1 MKTTL
6 RLQGLDCASCAIE
19 LEELILK
26 NSGVTSANVSFIEQ
40 KAWIEYT
47 DERALQA
54 VKRTINGF
62 ENVRVVEAQQDE
74 AENKREWWVFCLS
87 AILLVAGLLV
97 YQYMPVFG
105 YVCYATAYILVA
117 LPVFVTTVKN
127 VSRGRLFDENFL
139 MVIASIGAIFL
150 GEYFESVAVMLLYRI
165 GEALQTVATRASRG
179 SLNELMALK
188 SDKTDVLR
196 MENGKTV
203 YQSLVPERIIV
214 GDKLLIKKGERVP
227 VDGVL
232 LSNNAQADTKALTG
246 ESELRHLQKG
256 DEVLSGFVNTGA
268 VFQMQATRL
277 YEDSAVGRILDMVEN
292 ATAGKAKPEKFIT
305 KFARV
310 YTPIVCLC
318 AVVLAVIAPFLNGV
332 ANGTGFAFVNGAR
345 WLRSALTFLVVSC
358 PCALVIS
365 VPLTYF
371 IGIGACAKRGI
382 LVKGSTYLDIL
393 AQTQT
398 FAFDKTGTLTE
409 GNFEICN
416 IYPNGVTAEELTGLA
431 GALETYSAHPIAQ
444 AFPKNT
450 EYTFTDMQ
458 EFSGRGICGMLN
470 GEKVLVGNAKLLS
483 ENGVPF
489 ALRDSTY
496 TLVYVARGNTYLG
509 AVEIGDKTREGA
521 DTVLRELQANG
532 VKRTVMLT
540 GDTKARAKRIADEV
554 GVSEWYAELLP
565 DEKVHK
571 AQALQKT
578 GTLTYVGDGIND
590 APVMAVADCA
600 VSMGKLGSAT
610 AVEVSNLVLIS
621 DDLSALPKALRTA
634 KKTRKVA
641 LQNIVFSIAMKTAFM
656 VLGAFGVL
664 PLFGAVFADVGV
676 MLLAVANAF
685 RVKK

>member
-19 LEELILK
+19 LEELLLK
-26 NSGVTSANVSFIEQ
+26 ISGVTSANVSFIEQ
-40 KAWIEYT
+40 KARIEYT
-47 DERALQA
+47 DEAVLQA
-54 VKRTINGF
+54 VKATFNGF
-62 ENVRVVEAQQDE
+62 ENVRVLENAQEQTE
-74 AENKREWWVFCLS
+74 SKREWWTFLFS
-87 AILLVAGLLV
+87 AILLGLGLLV
-97 YQYMPVFG
+97 YQYMPVFA
-105 YVCYATAYILVA
+105 YVCYATAYIAVAIPVLVA
-117 LPVFVTTVKN
+117 TAKN
-127 VSRGRLFDENFL
+127 VLRGRLFDENFL
-139 MVIASIGAIFL
+139 MAIASIGAILL
-150 GEYFESVAVMLLYRI
+150 GEYFEGVAVMLLYRV
-165 GEALQTVATRASRG
+165 GEALQALATRASRG
-179 SLNELMALK
+179 SLNELMSLK
-188 SDKTDVLR
+188 CDKTDVLR
-196 MENGKTV
+196 IQNGKTV
-203 YQSLVPERIIV
+203 YQSLAPERIII
-214 GDKLLIKKGERVP
+214 GDKLLIKTGERVP

-232 LSNNAQADTKALTG
+232 LGNVAQTDTKALTG
-246 ESELRHLQKG
+246 EAEPRYLQKG

-318 AVVLAVIAPFLNGV
+318 AVVLAVVAPFLNGLV
-332 ANGTGFAFVNGAR
+332 SGAGFAFVNGAR

-382 LVKGSTYLDIL
+382 LVKGATYLDIL
-393 AQTQT
+393 AQTQA

-409 GNFEICN
+409 GNFQICN
-416 IYPNGVTAEELTGLA
+416 VYPSGITAQQLIALA
-431 GALETYSAHPIAQ
+431 SALETYSSHPVAQ
-444 AFPKNT
+444 AFAKNA
-450 EYTFTDMQ
+450 EYAFTDIQ
-458 EFSGRGICGMLN
+458 ELSGHGICGMLD
-470 GEKVLVGNAKLLS
+470 GERVLVGNAKLLL
-483 ENGVPF
+483 ENGLSFPIRNS
-489 ALRDSTY
+489 AY
-496 TLVYVARGNTYLG
+496 TLVYVARGDTYLG
-509 AVEIGDKTREGA
+509 AVEIGDKTRESA
-521 DTVLRELQANG
+521 RSVLESLRANG

-540 GDTKARAKRIADEV
+540 GDTKLRAKRVAEEV
-554 GVSEWYAELLP
+554 GVSEWHAELLP
-565 DEKVHK
+565 DEKVYK
-571 AQALQKT
+571 AQELQKS

-600 VSMGKLGSAT
+600 ISMGKLGSAT
-610 AVEVSNLVLIS
+610 AVEASNLVLIS
-621 DDLSALPKALRTA
+621 DDLHALPKALRIA
-634 KKTRKVA
+634 KKTRKTV

-664 PLFGAVFADVGV
+664 PLVGAVFADVGV